1 MVEGQSCTSSALLWE
16 LLSMMSVRSLI
27 RGAASL
33 LAVLLLAGL
42 HCLAAEDNPEK
53 GSLNKQERLE
63 WFRDQ
68 GFGLFIH
75 WSVDSQLG
83 VVISHSLVGASPDF
97 TDRFFEDLPKTFD
110 PDKFAPLDWARLA
123 RLAGVRY
130 VMFTAKHHS
139 GFAMFDTTTTP
150 FGVMHTPFHRDIAKE
165 VFAAFRS
172 QGIAAG
178 VYYSPDDFWWLHQNG
193 KRIERQVAGVQ
204 PRNNPGLMQYDQT
217 QLRELLTHYGK
228 IDALFLDGEAEGL
241 RDLAWKLDPDIIVTR
256 GAIKTPELTV
266 PGMPLPGAWE
276 TCMTMGTS
284 WQYQPQNEHYKSGG
298 ELIRLLIETRAKGGN
313 FLLNVGP
320 KPNGELPI
328 EEEERLREIA
338 LWMFVNQEAIYAVR
352 PWVITNE
359 ENIWFTK
366 KKDGQS
372 LYALVESDTPW
383 PRATWKEFTL
393 HSVRA
398 TAKTEVSVL
407 GQNDEVVEYHPEIT
421 PKSTW
426 RQEKDGLHVRVM
438 QTQRL
443 QDNFRWP
450 NPAVIRITNAEP
462 ALTPPHVQTTG
473 SEVAPDGRQEMLR
486 GEVLDLGDSSSLEVG
501 FEYRPI
507 AGEDVNSRSAKWIAT
522 SMQIVSKPGPFT
534 TQISDLAKGTY
545 EFRAVIHHPLLTL
558 YGAEIAMKR

>member
-1 MVEGQSCTSSALLWE
+1 MG
-16 LLSMMSVRSLI
+16 VRYLI
-27 RGAASL
+27 RVARW
-33 LAVLLLAGL
+33 LAVLLLAVHVL
-42 HCLAAEDNPEK
+42 ALNCMAAEDNPEK

-83 VVISHSLVGASPDF
+83 VVISHSLVGASADY
-97 TDRFFEDLPKTFD
+97 TNRFFEDLPKTFD
-110 PDKFAPLDWARLA
+110 PDRFAPMDWARLA

-130 VMFTAKHHS
+130 VMLTTKHHS
-139 GFAMFDTTTTP
+139 GFAMFDTSTTQ
-150 FGVMHTPFHRDIAKE
+150 FGVMHTPFHRDITKE
-165 VFAAFRS
+165 VFDAFRS
-172 QGIAAG
+172 QGIATG

-193 KRIERQVAGVQ
+193 KRIERQVPGVQ

-217 QLRELLTHYGK
+217 QLRELLTQYGK
-228 IDALFLDGEAEGL
+228 VDALFLDGEAEGL
-241 RDLAWKLDPDIIVTR
+241 RDLAWKLDPNIIVTR

-338 LWMFVNQEAIYAVR
+338 LWMFVNQEAIYGVR

-366 KKDGQS
+366 KKDGQA
-372 LYALVESDTPW
+372 LYALVESATPW
-383 PRATWKEFTL
+383 PRASWKEFIL

-407 GQNDEVVEYHPEIT
+407 GQNDEVVEYHADIT

-426 RQEKDGLHVRVM
+426 RQEPDGLHVRVM

-443 QDNFRWP
+443 QDNFHWP
-450 NPAVIRITNAEP
+450 NPAVIKITNAEP
-462 ALTPPHVQTTG
+462 ALTPPHVQTTT
-473 SEVAPDGRQEMLR
+473 SEAAPGGDQETLG
-486 GEVLDLGDSSSLEVG
+486 GEVLDMGDSSSLQVT

-507 AGEDVNSRSAKWIAT
+507 VGEDVNSRSAAWIAT
-522 SMQIVSKPGPFT
+522 PAQTVSKPGPFSAEVSGLT
-534 TQISDLAKGTY
+534 PKATY

-558 YGAEIAMKR
+558 YGAEISMKR

>member
-1 MVEGQSCTSSALLWE
+1 MSKMRAFFRPFCLFFLFLTSSLLV
-16 LLSMMSVRSLI
+16 SA
-27 RGAASL
+27 GAA
-33 LAVLLLAGL
+33 
-42 HCLAAEDNPEK
+42 AADDPEQ
-53 GSLNKQERLE
+53 GSLNKHERLE

-83 VVISHSLVGASPDF
+83 VVISHSLVGASPEY
-97 TDRFFEDLPKTFD
+97 TDRFFNDLPKSFD
-110 PDKFAPLDWARLA
+110 PDRFHPTDWARLA
-123 RLAGVRY
+123 HLAGVRY
-130 VMFTAKHHS
+130 VMFTTKHHS
-139 GFAMFDTTTTP
+139 GFAMFDTATTP
-150 FGVMHTPFHRDIAKE
+150 FAIMNTPFHRDSTKE
-165 VFAAFRS
+165 VFDAFRAE
-172 QGIAAG
+172 GIAAG
-178 VYYSPDDFWWLHQNG
+178 VYYSPDDFWWLHQHG
-193 KRIERQVAGVQ
+193 KTIERSVPEVQ
-204 PRNNPGLMQYDQT
+204 PRNNPGLMQYDQA

-228 IDALFLDGEAEGL
+228 IDALFLDGEAVGL

-276 TCMTMGTS
+276 TCMTMGTA

-298 ELIRLLIETRAKGGN
+298 ELIRLLIQTRAKGGN

-338 LWMFVNQEAIYAVR
+338 LWMFVNSEAIYAVR

-359 ENIWFTK
+359 GDIWFTK
-366 KKDGQS
+366 KKGANT
-372 LYALVESDTPW
+372 LYAIVESDTPW

-398 TAKTEVSVL
+398 TDKTEVSVL
-407 GQNDEVVEYHPEIT
+407 GQNDQVVEYHPEIS

-426 RQEKDGLHVRVM
+426 HQEKDGLHVRVM
-438 QTQRL
+438 QAQRL

-450 NPAVIRITNAEP
+450 NPAVLKITNVEP
-462 ALTPPHVQTTG
+462 TLTPPRVQTIG
-473 SEVAPDGRQEMLR
+473 STSESSSQQEMLE
-486 GEVLDLGDSSSLEVG
+486 GTVLDMGDRSSLEVG

-507 AGEDVNSRSAKWIAT
+507 LGEDVNSRSSTWIAT
-522 SMQIVSKPGPFT
+522 PTQTISKSGPFKT
-534 TQISDLAKGTY
+534 HVEGLDPKGVY
-545 EFRAVIHHPLLTL
+545 EFRAVIRHPLLPL
-558 YGAEIAMKR
+558 YGAEIKMKR

>member
-1 MVEGQSCTSSALLWE
+1 VFEHISSARWRF
-16 LLSMMSVRSLI
+16 RSALFI
-27 RGAASL
+27 FC
-33 LAVLLLAGL
+33 VLAGSVFVAS
-42 HCLAAEDNPEK
+42 CFAAVDDPEV

-63 WFRDQ
+63 WFRNQ

-83 VVISHSLVGASPDF
+83 VVISHSLVGASPEY
-97 TDRFFEDLPKTFD
+97 TDRFFDELPKTFD
-110 PDKFAPLDWARLA
+110 PQEFHPLDWARLA
-123 RLAGVRY
+123 HLAGIRY
-130 VMFTAKHHS
+130 VMFTTKHHS
-139 GFAMFDTTTTP
+139 GFAMFDTPTTP
-150 FGVMHTPFHRDIAKE
+150 FGIMHTPFHRDITKE
-165 VFAAFRS
+165 LFDAFRF

-178 VYYSPDDFWWLHQNG
+178 VYFSPDDFWWLHQHG
-193 KRIERQVAGVQ
+193 KTIERAVPDVQ
-204 PRNNPGLMQYDQT
+204 PSNNPGLLAYDQT
-217 QLRELLTHYGK
+217 QLRELLTQYGK
-228 IDALFLDGEAEGL
+228 IDALFLDGEAAGL

-298 ELIRLLIETRAKGGN
+298 ELIRLLIQTRAKGGN

-338 LWMFVNQEAIYAVR
+338 LWMFVNSDAIYAVR

-359 ENIWFTK
+359 GDIWFTK
-366 KKDGQS
+366 KKDSQT
-372 LYALVESDTPW
+372 LYAMVESDTPW
-383 PRATWKEFTL
+383 PRASWKEFTL

-407 GQNDEVVEYHPEIT
+407 GQNDQVIEYHPEIK
-421 PKSTW
+421 PKSSW
-426 RQEKDGLHVRVM
+426 HQEQDGLHVRVM

-443 QDNFRWP
+443 QDNFHWP
-450 NPAVIRITNAEP
+450 NPGVLKITNAEP

-473 SEVAPDGRQEMLR
+473 SIADGNQETLQ
-486 GEVLDLGDSSSLEVG
+486 GEVLDIGDSPSLQVG

-507 AGEDVNSRSAKWIAT
+507 AGEDVNSRSSVWTAT
-522 SMQIVSKPGPFT
+522 PAQTISKAGFFT
-534 TQISDLAKGTY
+534 ARIEGLSAKGGY
-545 EFRAVIHHPLLTL
+545 EFRAVIHHPLLAL

>member
-1 MVEGQSCTSSALLWE
+1 M
-16 LLSMMSVRSLI
+16 LSI
-27 RGAASL
+27 
-33 LAVLLLAGL
+33 LLLALNLGA
-42 HCLAAEDNPEK
+42 LANAAADDPEI
-53 GSLNKQERLE
+53 GSLNRQDRLD

-83 VVISHSLVGASPDF
+83 VVISHSLVGASPDY
-97 TDRFFEDLPKTFD
+97 TDRFFSELPKTFD
-110 PDKFAPLDWARLA
+110 PDKFQPMDWARLA
-123 RLAGVRY
+123 HLAGIRY
-130 VMFTAKHHS
+130 VMFTTKHHS
-139 GFAMFDTTTTP
+139 GFAMFDTKTTP
-150 FGVMHTPFHRDIAKE
+150 FGIMNTPFHRDITKE
-165 VFAAFRS
+165 VFDAFRA

-178 VYYSPDDFWWLHQNG
+178 VYYSPDDFWWLHENG
-193 KRIERQVAGVQ
+193 KTIERSVPGVQ
-204 PRNNPGLMQYDQT
+204 PRNNPGLMEYDQT

-228 IDALFLDGEAEGL
+228 IDALFLDGEAAGL

-298 ELIRLLIETRAKGGN
+298 ELIRLLIQTRAKGGN

-338 LWMFVNQEAIYAVR
+338 LWMFVNSDAIYSVR

-359 ENIWFTK
+359 GDIWFTK
-366 KKDGQS
+366 KKDT
-372 LYALVESDTPW
+372 LYAMIESRTPW

-407 GQNDEVVEYHPEIT
+407 GQNDQVVEYHPEIKPT
-421 PKSTW
+421 STW

-443 QDNFRWP
+443 QDNFQWP
-450 NPAVIRITNAEP
+450 NPAVLKITNAEP

-473 SEVAPDGRQEMLR
+473 SVTESSGETLQ
-486 GEVLDLGDSSSLEVG
+486 GEVLDMGDRATLQVG

-507 AGEDVNSRSAKWIAT
+507 LGEDVNSRTTPWT
-522 SMQIVSKPGPFT
+522 TTPTQTVTKPGL
-534 TQISDLAKGTY
+534 ISAHVGGLSPTGTY
-545 EFRAVIHHPLLTL
+545 EFRAVIHHPLLVL
-558 YGAEIAMKR
+558 YGAELSMKR